1 MGTHPIFESDFD
13 RLTAF
18 KMTLESTV
26 ICVDNSEYCRNGDY
40 APTRLLAQRDA
51 INMVARAK
59 LRQDAENTCALLTMA
74 NNGLAATLTNDQ
86 GKLHSVLSRVEPGG
100 EIKFGAGIRIAQ
112 LSLKHRMNKH
122 HKQRIILFICSPI
135 ADEQKDII
143 KIAKKLKKEKVNIDI
158 VSFGEDEENQEKLS
172 QFINTLNGAEG
183 NSSHLV
189 SIPAGTS
196 LSDALRQS
204 PIIGGGDGGAASAG
218 GFDMDADAA
227 ADPELAMALRISL
240 EEQRARQQQSG
251 ADNNENKEDNNQ
263 AQPMDQDQQMLQD
276 ALLMSMGG
284 GAEAMGGGA
293 SMGGAEAD
301 LGAMTEEEQ
310 IAYAIQ
316 MSMAESAGPSDSTP
330 APASQPMEDDS
341 SQLVTDPEFLQ
352 TVLQNLP
359 GVDPNSEAV
368 KEALGESKKNED
380 EKKKDDK

>member
-1 MGTHPIFESDFD
+1 
-13 RLTAF
+13 
-18 KMTLESTV
+18 MTLESTV

-59 LRQDAENTCALLTMA
+59 LRQNAENTCALLTMA

-86 GKLHSVLSRVEPGG
+86 GKLHSVLARVEPGG
-100 EIKFGAGIRIAQ
+100 EIKFGPAVRIAQ

-135 ADEQKDII
+135 EDEQKDII

-158 VSFGEDEENQEKLS
+158 VSFGEDEDNQEKLS

-196 LSDALRQS
+196 LSDALRKS
-204 PIIGGGDGGAASAG
+204 PLIDGGDSTAAPG

-251 ADNNENKEDNNQ
+251 ADDNENKEETNQ
-263 AQPMDQDQQMLQD
+263 PQPMDQDQQMLQD

-284 GAEAMGGGA
+284 GAEAGGA
-293 SMGGAEAD
+293 AIGGADAD
-301 LGAMTEEEQ
+301 LGAMTKRNKL
-310 IAYAIQ
+310 
-316 MSMAESAGPSDSTP
+316 
-330 APASQPMEDDS
+330 PM
-341 SQLVTDPEFLQ
+341 QFKCQWLNRL
-352 TVLQNLP
+352 LLLNLLP
-359 GVDPNSEAV
+359 LPNLNQW
-368 KEALGESKKNED
+368 KMIHPNL
-380 EKKKDDK
+380 

>member
-1 MGTHPIFESDFD
+1 M
-13 RLTAF
+13 
-18 KMTLESTV
+18 
-26 ICVDNSEYCRNGDY
+26 
-40 APTRLLAQRDA
+40 
-51 INMVARAK
+51 
-59 LRQDAENTCALLTMA
+59 
-74 NNGLAATLTNDQ
+74 
-86 GKLHSVLSRVEPGG
+86 
-100 EIKFGAGIRIAQ
+100 
-112 LSLKHRMNKH
+112 
-122 HKQRIILFICSPI
+122 
-135 ADEQKDII
+135 
-143 KIAKKLKKEKVNIDI
+143 KKEKVNIDI
-158 VSFGEDEENQEKLS
+158 ISFGEDEENQEKLS

-183 NSSHLV
+183 NSCHLV

-196 LSDALRQS
+196 LSDALRKS
-204 PIIGGGDGGAASAG
+204 PIIDGGDGGGAASAG

-251 ADNNENKEDNNQ
+251 ADNNETKEDNNQ

-293 SMGGAEAD
+293 PMGGGAEAD
-301 LGAMTEEEQ
+301 LGGMTEEEQ

-316 MSMAESAGPSDSTP
+316 MSMAESAPSDSTSAAKP
-330 APASQPMEDDS
+330 EPMEDDS

-380 EKKKDDK
+380 DKKKDDK

>member
-13 RLTAF
+13 CLTAS

-59 LRQDAENTCALLTMA
+59 LRQNAENTCALLTMA

-86 GKLHSVLSRVEPGG
+86 GKLHSVLARIEPGG
-100 EIKFGAGIRIAQ
+100 EIKFGPAVRIAQ

-158 VSFGEDEENQEKLS
+158 VSFGEDEDNQEKLS

-196 LSDALRQS
+196 LSDALRKS
-204 PIIGGGDGGAASAG
+204 PIIDGGDGGAASAG

-251 ADNNENKEDNNQ
+251 ADNNETKEDNNQ

-276 ALLMSMGG
+276 ALLMSVGG

-316 MSMAESAGPSDSTP
+316 MSMAESAAPSDTTP
-330 APASQPMEDDS
+330 AAQSEPMEDDS

-368 KEALGESKKNED
+368 KEALGESKKED
-380 EKKKDDK
+380 DSKKEDK

>member
-13 RLTAF
+13 CLTAS

-59 LRQDAENTCALLTMA
+59 LRQNAENTCALLTMA

-86 GKLHSVLSRVEPGG
+86 GKLHSVLARVEPGG
-100 EIKFGAGIRIAQ
+100 EIKFGPAVRIAQ

-158 VSFGEDEENQEKLS
+158 VSFGEDDENQEKLS

-196 LSDALRQS
+196 LSDALRKS
-204 PIIGGGDGGAASAG
+204 PIIDGGDSTASAG

-284 GAEAMGGGA
+284 GATEAMGGGA

-316 MSMAESAGPSDSTP
+316 MSMAESAAPTDPTP
-330 APASQPMEDDS
+330 ATQPEPMEDDS

-359 GVDPNSEAV
+359 GVDPNSDAV